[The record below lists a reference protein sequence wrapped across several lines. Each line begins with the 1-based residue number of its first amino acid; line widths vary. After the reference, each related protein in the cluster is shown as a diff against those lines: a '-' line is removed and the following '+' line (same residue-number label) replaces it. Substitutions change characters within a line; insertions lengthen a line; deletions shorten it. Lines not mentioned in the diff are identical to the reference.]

1 MSKSTF
7 IRPSAAD
14 HEARAAGARGT
25 CVVLGLGA
33 TGLSCA
39 RHLSAAGFSVLVLD
53 SREDPPAAAQLRSLV
68 PTARILSGTLE
79 TELPPDTAELVLSPG
94 LAADLPLA
102 KQARDQGLSVVG
114 DIELFARAVTA
125 PVAAIT
131 GSNGKSTVTTMLA
144 LMAET
149 AGKRVLAGANLG
161 TPALDL
167 LNQPTPDLFVL
178 ELSSFQ
184 LETTASLNPEVA
196 AVLNISA
203 DHIDRHGSLQ
213 AYAAAKATIFRGAR
227 TAVVNRQDPLVMAM
241 ATAHPRVLTFG
252 MDTPE
257 SGHYGILGTGEQMML
272 ARGHEPLMPAAEL
285 GVTGLH
291 NVANALAALAMGGAL
306 DLPMEAMLSSLR
318 GFSGLPHR
326 TQTVADALGMRW
338 IDDSKATNVGAA
350 VAAIAGLPGPIVLI
364 AGGDGKGQGFEPL
377 ATALADRARAAILLG
392 RDAQRLAQALD
403 DVCPVCLVRDMDE
416 AVAAAARLGQAGDT
430 VLLSPACSSLDMFAS
445 YAQRGAAFASA
456 VRGLT
461 A

>member
-1 MSKSTF
+1 MSESTS
-7 IRPSAAD
+7 IRPSATHHD
-14 HEARAAGARGT
+14 ARAAGARGT

-68 PTARILSGTLE
+68 PAATILSGTLD
-79 TELPPDTAELVLSPG
+79 TELPPDTEELVLSPG
-94 LAADLPLA
+94 LATDLPLA
-102 KQARDQGLSVVG
+102 QRARERGLSVVG

-144 LMAET
+144 LMARS

-167 LNQPTPDLFVL
+167 LCQPTPDLFVL

-184 LETTASLNPEVA
+184 LETTASLKPEVA
-196 AVLNISA
+196 AVLNLSA

-227 TAVVNRQDPLVMAM
+227 IAVVNRQDPMVTAM
-241 ATAHPRVLTFG
+241 ATAHPRVITFG
-252 MDTPE
+252 MDAPQP
-257 SGHYGILGTGEQMML
+257 GHYGILGTGEQMML
-272 ARGHEPLMPAAEL
+272 ARGNETLMPAAEL
-285 GVTGLH
+285 GVSGLH
-291 NVANALAALAMGGAL
+291 NVANALAALTMGSAL
-306 DLPMEAMLSSLR
+306 DLPMAAMLSSLR
-318 GFSGLPHR
+318 DFSGLPHR
-326 TQTVADALGMRW
+326 TQTVADTLDMRW
-338 IDDSKATNVGAA
+338 VDDSKATNVGAA

-377 ATALADRARAAILLG
+377 AIALAGRTRAAVLLG
-392 RDAQRLAQALD
+392 QDAPKLARVLG
-403 DVCPVCLVRDMDE
+403 DVCPVCLVKDMDE
-416 AVAAAARLGQAGDT
+416 AVAAAARLGQPGDT
-430 VLLSPACSSLDMFAS
+430 VLLSPACSSLDMFTS